1 MTTKKIN
8 ELNVCDQDN
17 ISSLIGIDNENN
29 VKKIPFN
36 LLRKDNITRWA
47 YIPIIDSYID
57 ANDSNTNI
65 VCEIDMSAFEKEYD
79 KCHGGILH
87 VFCDTIALA
96 NLGARNVEHFEIMVN
111 DLTFEDIS
119 TDIGIQQIKLVCT
132 LIDDATHFVPTTAC
146 IRSLESDD
154 GTFVNVEVV
163 FDKGNVPADIMN
175 IFFEPISDINN
186 NNNNNTMFNEEF

>member
-8 ELNVCDQDN
+8 ELNVCDKDN

-29 VKKIPFN
+29 VKKIPLN

-47 YIPIIDSYID
+47 YIPIIDSFVD
-57 ANDSNTNI
+57 TNDSNTNI
-65 VCEIDMSAFEKEYD
+65 ICQIDMSAFEKEYD

-87 VFCDTIALA
+87 IFCDTIALA
-96 NLGARNVEHFEIMVN
+96 NLGCKNVEHFEIMVN

-119 TDIGIQQIKLVCT
+119 TDMGIQQIKLVCT
-132 LIDDATHFVPTTAC
+132 LIDDDTHFVSTAAC
-146 IRSLESDD
+146 IRSFESDD
-154 GTFVNVEVV
+154 GTVVNVEVI
-163 FDKGNVPADIMN
+163 FEKGNVPADIMN

-186 NNNNNTMFNEEF
+186 NNTMFTEEI